1 MPSDA
6 HVALTV
12 KAPENTSLIQILTTT
27 KKQQQKKSTHHELDE
42 IFVL

>member
-12 KAPENTSLIQILTTT
+12 KAPENTSLIQILTT
-27 KKQQQKKSTHHELDE
+27 KQQQQKKTNPHTMN
-42 IFVL
+42 

>member
-27 KKQQQKKSTHHELDE
+27 KKQQQQKNPHTMN
-42 IFVL
+42 

>member
-27 KKQQQKKSTHHELDE
+27 KEQQQKKNPHTMN
-42 IFVL
+42 